1 MSTVTQL
8 IPNYVLGISEQ
19 PDELKLAGQVKDLQ
33 NAIPDV
39 TLGCVKRPGSKY
51 VTTITPNSGTL
62 SWFHIYNDSDN
73 QYIGNVSTS
82 GVFQIWRTSDGA
94 VIPVD
99 YSGVTGTNAATY
111 LGGWTDSTDIQAL
124 TINENTFFTN
134 RTKTTA
140 MKSGTSDKSP
150 ALVNEVIVELK
161 TISYGKQYALNIYDP
176 ANPGTPITETRATSI
191 AARNDLTSNKPDDGS
206 CQAMTR
212 EVINATASGKSNLR
226 YEIDLRCI
234 PVVDPQ
240 NIGGSSSGPEYN
252 DSYTEFAKLQFGG
265 EGYTTGP
272 VSYTHLTLPTTPYV

>member
-8 IPNYVLGISEQ
+8 VPNYVLGISEQ

-51 VTTITPNSGTL
+51 VTRITPNSGTL

-99 YSGVTGTNAATY
+99 YSGVTGSNAATY
-111 LGGWTDSTDIQAL
+111 LSGWTNSTDIQAL

-134 RTKTTA
+134 RAKTTA
-140 MKSGTSDKSP
+140 MKSGASDKSP
-150 ALVNEVIVELK
+150 ALVNEVIIEIK

-191 AARNDLTSNKPDDGS
+191 AARNNFTANTSNDGS
-206 CQAMTR
+206 CKSMCR
-212 EVINATASGKSNLR
+212 EVINATASGKKNLR
-226 YEIDLRCI
+226 YDIDVRCCLL
-234 PVVDPQ
+234 
-240 NIGGSSSGPEYN
+240 
-252 DSYTEFAKLQFGG
+252 YTSDAADE
-265 EGYTTGP
+265 
-272 VSYTHLTLPTTPYV
+272 